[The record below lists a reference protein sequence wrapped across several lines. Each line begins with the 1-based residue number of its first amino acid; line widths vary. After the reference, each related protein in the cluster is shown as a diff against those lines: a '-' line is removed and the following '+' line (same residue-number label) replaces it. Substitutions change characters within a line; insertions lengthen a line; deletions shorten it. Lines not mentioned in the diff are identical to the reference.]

1 MPNTNWKGF
10 RVAAWAGQGLLAIA
24 IVVVLFQGEWL
35 QAAAL
40 GGFLIASFA
49 FVRFDRRLPTLFDL
63 MFVIA
68 ALINAGG
75 WAWDWY
81 NQPGLYDE
89 VAHFFTM
96 FAITLSFGYLL
107 YTELMQS
114 FYKHRILFVVTIA
127 SLGIAIGA
135 LWEVAEWTADF
146 FVEKQIVSGLDD
158 TITDIILDSAGA
170 TLAALLNLRGLHE
183 KSRAEADEAAE
194 QQALALTRSSG

>member
-194 QQALALTRSSG
+194 QQALAVTRSSG